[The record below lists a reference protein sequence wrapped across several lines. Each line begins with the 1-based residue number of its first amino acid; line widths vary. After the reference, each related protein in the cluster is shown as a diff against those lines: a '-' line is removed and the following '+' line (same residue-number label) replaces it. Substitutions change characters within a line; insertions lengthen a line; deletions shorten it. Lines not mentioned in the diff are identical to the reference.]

1 MKITISF
8 TPDEI
13 KQADN
18 ITSIL
23 MGQYMDKGARFKTM
37 DINQHGNYHRYLTL
51 GKSARRGSVKPK
63 DQQPKKSSPVDIQ
76 KAAKKLKKHF
86 EKS

>member
-1 MKITISF
+1 
-8 TPDEI
+8 
-13 KQADN
+13 
-18 ITSIL
+18 
-23 MGQYMDKGARFKTM
+23 
-37 DINQHGNYHRYLTL
+37 LTL

-63 DQQPKKSSPVDIQ
+63 DQQPEKSSPVDIQ